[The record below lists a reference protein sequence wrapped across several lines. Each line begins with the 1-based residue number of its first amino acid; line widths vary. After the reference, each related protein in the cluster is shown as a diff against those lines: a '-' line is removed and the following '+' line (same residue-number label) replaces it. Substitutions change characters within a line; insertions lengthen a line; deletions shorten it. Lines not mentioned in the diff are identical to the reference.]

1 MSNHQHPLAVR
12 ITERFSRF
20 VFGTAAVV
28 LMVLSFGLVIYGAF
42 VVFAGRGSMEA
53 LGGALLDAVGYMV
66 IAIAVF
72 DVAKYLL
79 EEEVVRAREL
89 RAAAEARRSLT
100 KFLSTI
106 AIAVFLEAL
115 VGVFEAAKDDITQL
129 PYPTALLLAG
139 VALILGLGL
148 FIRFSAEAET
158 RVGKADERDDARRER
173 GADHA
178 PTPPEP
184 GDASGADPATGPAVP
199 QGSLPSLGAGSRA
212 ESP

>member
-1 MSNHQHPLAVR
+1 MPQRRRQAAMHL
-12 ITERFSRF
+12 TERFSRF
-20 VFGTAAVV
+20 VFGTAAAA
-28 LMVLSFGLVIYGAF
+28 LMVLSFGLVLYGGS
-42 VVFAGRGSMEA
+42 VVVAGSGSMTA

-89 RAAAEARRSLT
+89 RSAAEARRSLT

-115 VGVFEAAKDDITQL
+115 VGVFEAGKDDIRL
-129 PYPTALLLAG
+129 MIYPTLLLVAG

-158 RVGKADERDDARRER
+158 QVGKEDERADARRE
-173 GADHA
+173 
-178 PTPPEP
+178 
-184 GDASGADPATGPAVP
+184 SGADPHRPGD
-199 QGSLPSLGAGSRA
+199 G
-212 ESP
+212 

>member
-1 MSNHQHPLAVR
+1 MHF
-12 ITERFSRF
+12 TERFSRF
-20 VFGTAAVV
+20 VFGTAAAL
-28 LMVLSFGLVIYGAF
+28 LMVLSFGLVLYGGS
-42 VVFAGRGSMEA
+42 VVIAGTGSMA
-53 LGGALLDAVGYMV
+53 SLGGALLDAVGYMV

-89 RAAAEARRSLT
+89 RSAAEARRSLT

-115 VGVFEAAKDDITQL
+115 VGVFEAAKDDITL
-129 PYPTALLLAG
+129 MLYPTALLVAG

-158 RVGKADERDDARRER
+158 RVGKEDERADARRQ
-173 GADHA
+173 
-178 PTPPEP
+178 
-184 GDASGADPATGPAVP
+184 SGADQQRPTDG
-199 QGSLPSLGAGSRA
+199 
-212 ESP
+212 

>member
-1 MSNHQHPLAVR
+1 MHF
-12 ITERFSRF
+12 TERFSRF
-20 VFGTAAVV
+20 VFGSAAAA
-28 LMVLSFGLVIYGAF
+28 LMVLSFGLVIYGAS
-42 VVFAGRGSMEA
+42 VVVTGAGSMA
-53 LGGALLDAVGYMV
+53 SLGGALLDAVGYMV

-89 RAAAEARRSLT
+89 RSAAEARRSLT

-115 VGVFEAAKDDITQL
+115 VGVFEAAKDDITL
-129 PYPTALLLAG
+129 MLYPTALLVAG

-158 RVGKADERDDARRER
+158 QVGKADERADAENQMN
-173 GADHA
+173 A
-178 PTPPEP
+178 PTPSP
-184 GDASGADPATGPAVP
+184 GAAPDDPRTDPA
-199 QGSLPSLGAGSRA
+199 L
-212 ESP
+212 